1 MKSHY
6 EEATMANKREI
17 ENLTKSLDEAQNLS
31 QTITNNIRVLLQ
43 TNHEQSTAQLKAA
56 LDKGWTTWATQVAEL
71 HKLNE
76 KKAEASTSSM
86 RKALRNTRGPCA
98 GLSYA
103 SGPPLRGTHA
113 AVGRFRGKSRRHF
126 SLANGDQK

>member
-1 MKSHY
+1 MHHLHTTFLFLPTVLFLQLVTILHHFYS
-6 EEATMANKREI
+6 
-17 ENLTKSLDEAQNLS
+17 
-31 QTITNNIRVLLQ
+31 TITDNVHVLLQ
-43 TNHEQSTAQLKAA
+43 TNREWFTAQLKAA